1 MGQRWI
7 IWVLALSC
15 PWSLVQAQELAT
27 SWASQDAKSINL
39 YFKGLSILEAG
50 EEGHPEKYFLKA
62 KKRIE
67 KRVQAGLYHPNELT
81 ILFNVERLM
90 GEPADLLK
98 VGRLRCSLGAEC
110 IDEELITT
118 CAQAA
123 WTRGDINGAIY
134 FLNMGEWYLPPN
146 MDRTLAVS
154 NLHAKTGELDSALQ
168 AIGKLFSYP
177 EYEIEAG
184 IRYSMLLNEFGLEN
198 EANLALGIL
207 VDRYPDVL
215 SVQLARAKFL
225 QFRSRE
231 EDAQK
236 AYQAIY
242 ENPDFSDEAI
252 AQDFESISAE
262 LIQSQVPLEHPGW
275 RALLQIMDIALLA
288 RPESAILKRTQGEL
302 FRTQGKLAE
311 AIDAYQSSLSLPNG
325 NRWDTYETIALLNV
339 EQGDFPA
346 YLQTAFDANEAFP
359 EHERAPLLLGTALDR
374 NGQSSMAISTYI
386 MGLKMSLA
394 HYQGNSPLQ
403 PEYLFRLANAYF
415 HEGDLENM
423 SVCMDQVLGF
433 FPDHAQAKNNYAFY
447 LAAFG
452 IRLEDAQDMIQAAL
466 ELEPTN
472 VHYLDTYAYV
482 LFKKGKWAKA
492 EGIMGKCMSAGGN
505 EDVDACLHAAEIAIC
520 LKKWEEAENFLSKAA
535 SNGASA
541 RALEEIR
548 KQIIP
553 N

>member
-1 MGQRWI
+1 MWPRWI
-7 IWVLALSC
+7 FWVLALSC
-15 PWSLVQAQELAT
+15 PWSLVQAQELDS
-27 SWASQDAKSINL
+27 SWPPQDEKSINL

-50 EEGHPEKYFLKA
+50 EEGKPANYFLKA

-81 ILFNVERLM
+81 ILFNVERLI
-90 GEPADLLK
+90 GESDDLLK
-98 VGRLRCSLGAEC
+98 VGRLRCSLGEEC

-123 WTRGDINGAIY
+123 WTQGDINGAIY
-134 FLNMGEWYLPPN
+134 FLNVGEWYLPPN

-168 AIGKLFSYP
+168 SIGKLFAYP

-231 EDAQK
+231 EDALK

-242 ENPDFSDEAI
+242 ENQDFSDEAI

-262 LIQSQVPLEHPGW
+262 LIQSQVPTDHPGW
-275 RALLQIMDIALLA
+275 NAFFQIMDRALVA
-288 RPESAILKRTQGEL
+288 RPESAILKRTQGDL

-311 AIDAYQSSLSLPNG
+311 AIDAYQSSLSYPNG

-339 EQGDFPA
+339 ERGDFPA
-346 YLQTAFDANEAFP
+346 YLQIAFDANEAFP

-394 HYQGNSPLQ
+394 NYQGNSPLQ

-423 SVCMDQVLGF
+423 SACMDQVLGF
-433 FPDHAQAKNNYAFY
+433 FPDHAQAKNNYAYY

-452 IRLEDAQDMIQAAL
+452 IRLEDAQSMIQAAL
-466 ELEPTN
+466 ELEPAN

-492 EGIMGKCMSAGGN
+492 EGIMNKCMSAGGN
-505 EDVDACLHAAEIAIC
+505 EDADACLHAAEIAIC
-520 LKKWEEAENFLSKAA
+520 LKKWKEAENFLSKAA